1 MGTVGLNW
9 QFSGVGNFSGLGE
22 SDLWI
27 VGTVL
32 LVLAVASVPIG
43 VLLNLEGAGPAGQPS
58 HILHRRCACPAPL
71 PPMAH
76 SRQ

>member
-1 MGTVGLNW
+1 VAAAFMGTVGLNW
-9 QFSGVGNFSGLGE
+9 QFSGVCNFSGLGE

-43 VLLNLEGAGPAGQPS
+43 VL
-58 HILHRRCACPAPL
+58 
-71 PPMAH
+71 
-76 SRQ
+76 